1 MHLKVALS
9 LSLIVVMELFF
20 NPDFTFNP
28 DFEFKMSKNL
38 IRSKHQSRSLE
49 GPIKSAFH
57 KGCEIDV
64 LNGKR
69 FLPIIS
75 AKS

>member
-1 MHLKVALS
+1 MPK
-9 LSLIVVMELFF
+9 ELF
-20 NPDFTFNP
+20 FNP

-49 GPIKSAFH
+49 GPIKLAFH

-64 LNGKR
+64 LNGPNLKKQYHGR
-69 FLPIIS
+69 YEFH
-75 AKS
+75 A